1 MTIRGYKGVQ
11 DNIKICVGVC
21 WGLVGRGKEGEG
33 EGEGGFRD
41 PGVLKV
47 SGMDVK
53 SLGIDIYNCQN

>member
-1 MTIRGYKGVQ
+1 MCKIILKYAWGYAGVWLKE
-11 DNIKICVGVC
+11 DSE
-21 WGLVGRGKEGEG
+21 GRGRREGD
-33 EGEGGFRD
+33 FRD